1 MSLYAVAKHTHALH
15 DLGTISVALLNNFN
29 GVFQSSLRVYV
40 LYVYNK
46 HIVIRRECL
55 IVIVCML
62 PIFFLVIIRMIMEM
76 IFGNIIQKPID
87 GKYNIRSAKTVA
99 TGKKIL
105 LAGKKNI
112 MPKMIGYKITLRFD
126 SSSLFLL

>member
-1 MSLYAVAKHTHALH
+1 
-15 DLGTISVALLNNFN
+15 
-29 GVFQSSLRVYV
+29 
-40 LYVYNK
+40 
-46 HIVIRRECL
+46 
-55 IVIVCML
+55 
-62 PIFFLVIIRMIMEM
+62 M

-99 TGKKIL
+99 TGKIIL